1 VDLNTVTELVG
12 ADQTSWRPGDAF
24 LAGGSWLFSEPQPG
38 VRRLLDLTSYRW
50 PALRIT
56 DAGLEIAATCTLA
69 ELAAAELPAPV
80 KWLIRQCCSALL
92 GSFKIWNVATV
103 GGNICLSLPAGPMT
117 SLAASLDGTA
127 TILSPGGRSRSQPV
141 AEFVTG
147 DTQNTLQPGEILR
160 SVSLPAAALNCR
172 TAFAQQSLTRHGRSA
187 ALAIG
192 RLAETGETV
201 LTLTAAT
208 IRPYQFR
215 FDSLPEP
222 DSVLQALD
230 AAEPDYH
237 QDVHGARVWRAQLS
251 RQLLVQ
257 VRDELAG

>member
-1 VDLNTVTELVG
+1 VDLNTVTEFVG

-56 DAGLEIAATCTLA
+56 EAGLEVAATCTLA
-69 ELAAAELPAPV
+69 ELAAAELPAMC
-80 KWLIRQCCSALL
+80 LIRQCCSALF

-103 GGNICLSLPAGPMT
+103 GGNICLSLPAAPMI
-117 SLAASLDGTA
+117 SLAASLDGIA
-127 TILSPGGRSRSQPV
+127 TILSPDGGSRSQPV
-141 AEFVTG
+141 TEFVTG

-160 SVSLPAAALNCR
+160 SVLLPAAALNCR

-208 IRPYQFR
+208 VRPYQFR

-222 DSVLQALD
+222 DAVLRALN

-237 QDVHGARVWRAQLS
+237 QDVHGARAWRAQLS
-251 RQLLVQ
+251 RQLLLQ